1 MRLSGLFVAA
11 VLCLSPVLFAQHSSG
26 GSSSSHSSS
35 FSGSSSSGIS
45 HSSYSGGSVSSSSIS
60 TPSTKS
66 SSTKGSTSSEGK
78 TSHSLFHRKP
88 VPVQSAEFKTTPVP
102 CLKGSCGFC
111 PRGESRGTSG
121 ACVLA
126 SNSCPSSQA
135 WNGFACGTQGWFN
148 DCGYLAQQVADQRHL
163 MQGQNDYGQSLR
175 YRMLQDQYQ
184 QCLMRS
190 HSGYGAYAFNSMY
203 LLNTP

>member
-1 MRLSGLFVAA
+1 MRLSGFFVAA
-11 VLCLSPVLFAQHSSG
+11 VLCVSPVLFAQHSSG
-26 GSSSSHSSS
+26 GSASSHSSS
-35 FSGSSSSGIS
+35 FSGSSGIS
-45 HSSYSGGSVSSSSIS
+45 HSSYSGSSIS
-60 TPSTKS
+60 STGSPSSTPSIKS
-66 SSTKGSTSSEGK
+66 SSTKGSTSPEGK
-78 TSHSLFHRKP
+78 SSHSFFHRKST
-88 VPVQSAEFKTTPVP
+88 PVQRTEFKTPVP

-111 PRGESRGTSG
+111 PRGESRGTGG

-126 SNSCPSSQA
+126 SNSCPSNQA

-148 DCGYLAQQVADQRHL
+148 DCGYLAQRVADQKHL

-190 HSGYGAYAFNSMY
+190 HSGFGAYAFNSMF
-203 LLNTP
+203 LLNMP